1 MARFGQQFLS
11 QLGNPAGMLQ
21 GAANLGGAIGGVPG
35 QIKEKRKEE
44 ALQTANAGIMENIY
58 QQKPEELFAAAKIL
72 NARGSAADMQRAME
86 LTNIAQTMMQAQ
98 KKRAA
103 QQTLIEFGT
112 EKGAKLRDPTVKQD
126 FFIMARANKLSAAD
140 AIELYNNLAPPI
152 KTAGDKYKVVPGR
165 GVFNT
170 ETGQLVDLGSVAED
184 LKLSD
189 LRQVATPESVIEY
202 IQGGDKNVLVALG
215 DEEKDKNTA
224 KMRSA
229 LTSTDGVLTTIDQAL
244 GLTEDYWVV
253 GYDLAKYAPVPT
265 DAKQMETY
273 VKNLTAHLAF
283 DRLQEMRDNSKTG
296 GALGQVS
303 ERELDLLGSS
313 VANLD
318 PASKNFPEQLAVVRR
333 QYENFRNG
341 LLGLDPDDPKY
352 VRKGD
357 ILYYEESPGK
367 FIDLNA
373 LAEGKG
379 T

>member
-1 MARFGQQFLS
+1 MATFSQQFLANLS
-11 QLGNPAGMLQ
+11 SPTGMLQ
-21 GAANLGGAIGGVPG
+21 GAANLGAAIGGIGG

-72 NARGSAADMQRAME
+72 NARGSAADMQRSVE
-86 LTNIAQTMMQAQ
+86 LTNIAQTMMQTQ
-98 KKRAA
+98 NKRTA
-103 QQTLIEFGT
+103 QQKLIEFGT
-112 EKGAKLRDPTVKQD
+112 AKGAKLRDPTVKQD

-189 LRQVATPESVIEY
+189 LRQVATPESVIKY
-202 IQGGDKNVLVALG
+202 IRGGDINVLVALG
-215 DEEKDKNTA
+215 GEEKDKDTA
-224 KMRSA
+224 KMRSS
-229 LTSTDGVLTTIDQAL
+229 LTTTDGILTTIDQAL

-253 GYDLAKYAPVPT
+253 GYDLAKFVPVPT

-273 VKNLTAHLAF
+273 IKNLTANLAF
-283 DRLQEMRDNSKTG
+283 DRLQEMRDNSETG
-296 GALGQVS
+296 GALGQVT
-303 ERELDLLGSS
+303 EKELDLLGSS

-341 LLGLDPDDPKY
+341 LLGLDPNDPKY
-352 VRKGD
+352 VRNGD

>member
-1 MARFGQQFLS
+1 MATFSQQFLS
-11 QLGNPAGMLQ
+11 QLGSPAGMLQ
-21 GAANLGGAIGGVPG
+21 GAANLGGAIGGIGG
-35 QIKEKRKEE
+35 QIKEKRKQE

-86 LTNIAQTMMQAQ
+86 LTNIAQTMMQTK

-103 QQTLIEFGT
+103 QQKLIEFGT
-112 EKGAKLRDPTVKQD
+112 AKGAQLRDPTVKQD
-126 FFIMARANKLSAAD
+126 FFIMARENKLSAED

-152 KTAGDKYKVVPGR
+152 KTAGEKFKVVPGR

-170 ETGQLVDLGSVAED
+170 DTGQLVDLGSVAED

-189 LRQVATPESVIEY
+189 LRQVATPESVIQY

-224 KMRSA
+224 KMRSY

-253 GYDLAKYAPVPT
+253 GYDLAKFVPVPT

-296 GALGQVS
+296 GALGQVT
-303 ERELDLLGSS
+303 EKELDLLGSS

-341 LLGLDPDDPKY
+341 LLGLDPNDPKY

-379 T
+379 A